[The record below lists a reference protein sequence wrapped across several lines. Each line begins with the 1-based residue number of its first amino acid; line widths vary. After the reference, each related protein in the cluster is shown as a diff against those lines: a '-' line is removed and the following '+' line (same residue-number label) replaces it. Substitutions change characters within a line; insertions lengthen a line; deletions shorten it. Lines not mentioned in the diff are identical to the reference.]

1 MNIVSASSPEE
12 VGNVSDAFV
21 QTLWALGVREAFG
34 VLGGA
39 IAPFCDAVNR
49 TPIHFLHFRHEG
61 GAAFAA
67 VEASLA
73 SGRPTVVFLTS
84 GPGMTNA
91 VTGMFAARWEGARV
105 LFVSGTTGSAAR
117 GRWAFQETSGYTTPL
132 SGLFTAGSMFHLA
145 AMVESAAELETIGT
159 RLSAGFTRPGGFVA
173 HIGMP
178 ISLQTTPAGTPM
190 EGGPRSLVRGR
201 VVTEKDVVASCAE
214 LLASAPFTLWL
225 GHGARHASAEV
236 RELVRRTH
244 ARVMCSP
251 RGKGIVAENDP
262 HFLGV
267 TGLGGHEAVEEY
279 LRTARPART
288 LVLGTR
294 LGEFTSFYRE
304 DLVPRE
310 GFIHVD
316 VDREVF
322 GAAYPSAK
330 TMGIESDVGAFVEGL
345 LDAWPAAAPPMRP
358 AIAAVAAREPTVLR
372 DQAALVRP
380 RVLMETLQRVV
391 VEGTDAPV
399 ISEAGNS
406 FVLAT
411 HHLRFT
417 APDRYRVSTGF
428 GSMGHAVAGVI
439 GMALA
444 RHGKA
449 VAIAGDGAMLMNHEI
464 STAVSYGVPAVW
476 VVLNDARYGMIDAG
490 MRSLGWKPFGT
501 DIPRADFVAIARAV
515 GADGVRVEREAELEA
530 ALLAAM
536 AAEGPFVVDVWID
549 PHEAPPANRRNTS
562 LRRQVQAND
571 TRVR

>member
-1 MNIVSASSPEE
+1 MNIVTLSGAEDS
-12 VGNVSDAFV
+12 GNVSDAFV
-21 QTLWALGVREAFG
+21 QTLWSLGVREAFG

-39 IAPFCDAVNR
+39 IAPFCEAVNR
-49 TPIHFLHFRHEG
+49 TPMHLLHFRHEG

-91 VTGMFAARWEGARV
+91 MTGMFAARWEGARV
-105 LFVSGTTGSAAR
+105 LFVSGTTGSATR

-145 AMVESAAELETIGT
+145 AMVESAAELETIGA
-159 RLSAGFTRPGGFVA
+159 RLTSGFTRPGGFVA
-173 HIGMP
+173 HLGLPIG
-178 ISLQTTPAGTPM
+178 LQTAPAGAPM
-190 EGGPRSLVRGR
+190 DEGRRSQVRGR
-201 VVTEKDVVASCAE
+201 VVSERGVVEQCAE
-214 LLASAPFTLWL
+214 LLASSPFTIWL
-225 GHGARHASAEV
+225 GHGARDASSAV
-236 RELVRRTH
+236 RALAQRTN

-251 RGKGIVAENDP
+251 RGKGIFPEDDP
-262 HFLGV
+262 LFLGV
-267 TGLGGHEAVEEY
+267 TGLGGHDAVEDY
-279 LRTARPART
+279 LRTARPPRT

-316 VDREVF
+316 VDRDVF
-322 GAAYPSAK
+322 GAAYPNAK
-330 TMGIESDVGAFVEGL
+330 TLGVESDVGAFVEGL
-345 LDAWPAAAPPMRP
+345 LDAWPSAALPMRAP
-358 AIAAVAAREPTVLR
+358 VAAVPVREP
-372 DQAALVRP
+372 AALRESSKTVRP
-380 RVLMETLQRVV
+380 RVLMEAIQRVI
-391 VEGTDAPV
+391 VEGSDAPV

-411 HHLRFT
+411 HHLRFQ

-476 VVLNDARYGMIDAG
+476 IVLNDSRYGMIDAG

-501 DIPRADFVAIARAV
+501 EIPHTDFVAIARAV
-515 GADGVRVEREAELEA
+515 GADGIHVTREADLEM
-530 ALLAAM
+530 ALLRAM
-536 AAEGPFVVDVWID
+536 AAEGPFVVDVTID